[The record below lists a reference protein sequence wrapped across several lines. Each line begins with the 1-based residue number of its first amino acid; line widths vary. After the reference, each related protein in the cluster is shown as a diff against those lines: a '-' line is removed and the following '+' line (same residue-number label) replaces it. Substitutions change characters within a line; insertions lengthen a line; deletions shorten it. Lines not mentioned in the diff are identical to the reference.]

1 MAKAFSIIALILS
14 LLTWIPL
21 LGILFKFLFFILAV
35 ISVYSGAS
43 AFYNSEKQNQK
54 GSALGAMIISA
65 ILIIYFLYSGSSN
78 DLMQY
83 QRFLY

>member
-21 LGILFKFLFFILAV
+21 LGILFKFLYFILAV
-35 ISVYSGAS
+35 ISVYAGAS
-43 AFYNSEKQNQK
+43 AVLKSDKPAEK
-54 GSALGAMIISA
+54 GAALGGLIVGG

-83 QRFLY
+83 RNFLY